1 MSFNREHI
9 RPRLCVLE
17 KGSDGYGFHLHGE
30 KGKTGQFI
38 RLVEPDSPS
47 ESAGLHAG
55 DRLLFVNGECVEND
69 SHQQLV
75 SRIRATVGKLELVV
89 VDEDTEELLKKCNMQ
104 YLREY
109 ATQGIPLPTRE
120 PNHADA
126 GRNGSARELT
136 PTPEINGPVAGKK
149 RNSRPAQGFKSELR
163 PRLCVLKRG
172 AEGYGFNLHSD
183 SSRPGQYIRLVD
195 PDSPAQRSG
204 LRPKDKIVQVN
215 GVPVGRKQHSEV
227 VSAIKA
233 GGDRVSLLV
242 VDPETDAFFQ
252 SCGISPTEEHL
263 TGALPV
269 IREVEEEVNVNGSK
283 EEAKEPSLSVSL
295 SPSSTSNISE
305 ASEESVGEYSLDLSL
320 SLQQAK
326 ERAHQNRSSKRAPQM
341 DWSKKN
347 ELFSNL

>member
-263 TGALPV
+263 TGVLRIALESATDLRLPFRSPTCDPGGGGGGKCKWV
-269 IREVEEEVNVNGSK
+269 QRGGEGAQSVCQ
-283 EEAKEPSLSVSL
+283 SVSIQHLQYLRGVRGVGWRVL
-295 SPSSTSNISE
+295 SGPKPVPS
-305 ASEESVGEYSLDLSL
+305 AG
-320 SLQQAK
+320 
-326 ERAHQNRSSKRAPQM
+326 
-341 DWSKKN
+341 
-347 ELFSNL
+347 